1 MDDYLSEKEQWEW
14 VKTQLREN
22 GPAMVL
28 AVALAVA
35 AVFGWR
41 WWQGRQDA
49 RDLDSGGRYMR
60 MVQSLEHGDSTQTL
74 VLLGELERDYAGSP
88 YTDQARLLAARMY
101 VDEAQL
107 DHAAAV
113 LAAVAE
119 HSKDRELAQVARLR
133 LARVQ
138 IAQGKP
144 DSALA
149 TLGAEAAAGAF
160 AARYHEVRGDAYY
173 AKGDKAAALTE
184 YRSAQTGGAEGTD
197 TALLQ
202 LKIADL
208 DNGTPPSAAAGASSA
223 PAARAAANT
232 AATAGAAPAA
242 GK

>member
-1 MDDYLSEKEQWEW
+1 MDDYLSEREQWEW
-14 VKTQLREN
+14 VKTQVREN
-22 GPAMVL
+22 APAVLLAIVL
-28 AVALAVA
+28 AVT

-49 RDLDSGGRYMR
+49 RDLEAGSRYMR
-60 MVQSLEHGDSTQTL
+60 MVQSLEHGDTTQTL

-107 DHAAAV
+107 DHAAAA

-149 TLGAEAAAGAF
+149 TLGAEAVAGAF

-184 YRSAQTGGAEGTD
+184 YRSAQTAGAEGTD

-208 DNGTPPSAAAGASSA
+208 DNGTPPSAAAGSSSV
-223 PAARAAANT
+223 PAARAANT

-242 GK
+242 AK

>member
-1 MDDYLSEKEQWEW
+1 MDDYLSETEQWEW
-14 VKTQLREN
+14 LKAQVREN
-22 GPAMVL
+22 APAALLAIVL
-28 AVALAVA
+28 GMGLI
-35 AVFGWR
+35 FGWR
-41 WWQGRQDA
+41 WWQGHRDA
-49 RDLDSGGRYMR
+49 QQLAAGAKYMQ
-60 MVQSLEHGDSTQTL
+60 MIQSLEHSDRSQAL

-88 YTDQARLLAARMY
+88 YTDQARLLAARIY

-107 DHAAAV
+107 DHAASE

-119 HSKDRELAQVARLR
+119 HSKDYDLALVARQR

-149 TLGAEAAAGAF
+149 TLGDVADVGAF

-173 AKGDKAAALTE
+173 AKGDKVAALRE
-184 YRSAQTGGAEGTD
+184 YRSAQTVGAEGTD

-208 DNGTPPSAAAGASSA
+208 DAGAPTTARSAPTAAAATPA
-223 PAARAAANT
+223 PAAST
-232 AATAGAAPAA
+232 PGA

>member
-1 MDDYLSEKEQWEW
+1 MEDYLSEKEQWEW
-14 VKTQLREN
+14 VKAQVREN
-22 GPAMVL
+22 GPAVL
-28 AVALAVA
+28 LAIALAVA

-41 WWQGRQDA
+41 WWQGHQDA
-49 RDLDSGGRYMR
+49 RQLQAGGKYMQ
-60 MVQSLEHGDSTQTL
+60 MVQSLERGDRTETL
-74 VLLGELERDYAGSP
+74 VRLGELERDYASSP
-88 YTDQARLLAARMY
+88 YTDQAKLLAARMY

-107 DHAAAV
+107 DHAASE

-119 HSKDRELAQVARLR
+119 HSKDHALAYVARLR

-149 TLGAEAAAGAF
+149 TLDGAAEAGAF

-173 AKGDKAAALTE
+173 AKNDRSAALSE
-184 YRSAQTGGAEGTD
+184 YRNAQSAGTEGTD
-197 TALLQ
+197 SALLK

-208 DNGTPPSAAAGASSA
+208 ASGAKPTSSPAAASTSA
-223 PAARAAANT
+223 PAAHS
-232 AATAGAAPAA
+232 AG

>member
-1 MDDYLSEKEQWEW
+1 VDDYLSEKEQWEW
-14 VKTQLREN
+14 VKTQVREN
-22 GPAMVL
+22 APAVL
-28 AVALAVA
+28 LAIVLAVA

-49 RDLDSGGRYMR
+49 RDLEAGSRYMR
-60 MVQSLEHGDSTQTL
+60 MVQSLEHGDTTQTL

-107 DHAAAV
+107 DHAAAA
-113 LAAVAE
+113 LGAVAE

-149 TLGAEAAAGAF
+149 TLGAEAVAGAF

-173 AKGDKAAALTE
+173 AKGDKVAALTE
-184 YRSAQTGGAEGTD
+184 YRGAQTAGAEGTD

-208 DNGTPPSAAAGASSA
+208 DNGTPPSAAAGTSSV
-223 PAARAAANT
+223 PAARAANT

-242 GK
+242 AK

>member
-1 MDDYLSEKEQWEW
+1 MDDYLSETEQWEW
-14 VKTQLREN
+14 LKAQVREN
-22 GPAMVL
+22 APAALLAIVL
-28 AVALAVA
+28 GMGLI
-35 AVFGWR
+35 FGWR
-41 WWQGRQDA
+41 WWQGHRDA
-49 RDLDSGGRYMR
+49 QQLAAGAKYMQ
-60 MVQSLEHGDSTQTL
+60 MIQSLEHSDRSQAL

-88 YTDQARLLAARMY
+88 YTDQARLLAARIY

-107 DHAAAV
+107 DHAASE

-119 HSKDRELAQVARLR
+119 HSKDHDLALVARQR

-149 TLGAEAAAGAF
+149 TLGDVADVGAF

-173 AKGDKAAALTE
+173 AKGDKVAALRE
-184 YRSAQTGGAEGTD
+184 YRSAQTVGAEGTD

-208 DNGTPPSAAAGASSA
+208 DAGA
-223 PAARAAANT
+223 PPTARAAPT
-232 AATAGAAPAA
+232 AAAATPAPVASTPGA

>member
-1 MDDYLSEKEQWEW
+1 VDDYLSEKEQWEW
-14 VKTQLREN
+14 VKAQVRDN
-22 GPAMVL
+22 APAVLL
-28 AVALAVA
+28 AVVLGASVI
-35 AVFGWR
+35 FGWR
-41 WWQGRQDA
+41 WWQGHQDA
-49 RDLDSGGRYMR
+49 RQLAAGARYMQI
-60 MVQSLEHGDSTQTL
+60 VQSLDRGDRTQAL

-88 YTDQARLLAARMY
+88 YADQARLIAARLY

-107 DHAAAV
+107 DHAASE

-119 HSKDRELAQVARLR
+119 HTKDHDLALVARQR

-144 DSALA
+144 DNALA
-149 TLGAEAAAGAF
+149 TLGAVADPGAF

-173 AKGDKAAALTE
+173 AKGDKAAALSE
-184 YRSAQTGGAEGTD
+184 YRSAQSAGTEGGD

-208 DNGTPPSAAAGASSA
+208 DSGAPKAAPTAAASTPT
-223 PAARAAANT
+223 PAAGT
-232 AATAGAAPAA
+232 PAA

>member
-1 MDDYLSEKEQWEW
+1 VDDYLSEKEQWEW
-14 VKTQLREN
+14 LKAQVREN
-22 GPAMVL
+22 APAVLLAVVL
-28 AVALAVA
+28 AAG

-41 WWQGRQDA
+41 WWQGHQDA
-49 RDLDSGGRYMR
+49 RQLEAGAKYMQ
-60 MVQSLEHGDSTQTL
+60 MVRSLEGGDRTQAL
-74 VLLGELERDYAGSP
+74 VLLGELERDHANSP
-88 YTDQARLLAARMY
+88 YSDQARLLAARMY

-107 DHAAAV
+107 DHAASE

-119 HSKDRELAQVARLR
+119 HSKDHELALVARAR

-144 DSALA
+144 DGALA
-149 TLGAEAAAGAF
+149 TLGAVADPGAF

-173 AKGDKAAALTE
+173 AKGDKAAALGE
-184 YRSAQTGGAEGTD
+184 YRNAQSAGAEGGE

-208 DNGTPPSAAAGASSA
+208 DTGAPKAAPTAAASTTTS
-223 PAARAAANT
+223 T
-232 AATAGAAPAA
+232 AATPAA